1 MGSTAT
7 NARRRRLERARARAG
22 RRGGG
27 TRLGGDFEKNERH
40 RSNGCFY
47 ETPRRR
53 ARAEG
58 DGVWMESRSWTESR
72 GVGLCARAMCG
83 RDGDAND

>member
-1 MGSTAT
+1 MRGRDWAVILKKMNVTVQTAFFMKRRVV
-7 NARRRRLERARARAG
+7 AREEEEGRRRAG
-22 RRGGG
+22 MRDG
-27 TRLGGDFEKNERH
+27 
-40 RSNGCFY
+40 
-47 ETPRRR
+47 